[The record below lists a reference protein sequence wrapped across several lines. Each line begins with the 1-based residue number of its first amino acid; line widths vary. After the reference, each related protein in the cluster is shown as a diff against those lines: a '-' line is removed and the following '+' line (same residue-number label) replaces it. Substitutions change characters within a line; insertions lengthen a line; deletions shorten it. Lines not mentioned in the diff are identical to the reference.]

1 MPAPVTRA
9 RRPPGVV
16 ALAALTALGGV
27 LDLTVSILALAGD
40 TARAEASTATI
51 VALGLLGAGLI
62 AAAIALWRGSN
73 GARIV
78 VSALAGLRV
87 LEAIHQATT
96 PEGSPA
102 TAVVVAAGAGITLAL
117 AWTPRADRWF
127 QGDRERDLADAL
139 GGERRTVRAR
149 AARAAQLAVQTV
161 VVAATIGLTPGVTA
175 DGWIAALLAAAAIA
189 LVTWVLQPVWLR
201 IAGRFGWAGALT
213 AALFAN
219 ATTVGLALWLA
230 PGVDVASPAW
240 ALVASWILTVLMT
253 LVSWLFSV
261 GTHDYLLVH
270 ATRMAMRGDRPEPD
284 GVPGVLFV
292 QLDGVSAPLLE
303 QELRAGNLPTIA
315 RWIRGGTHTWTEW
328 TARVPSTTPVSQAGI
343 LHGSS
348 RGIPAFRW
356 WDRELG
362 RMVVAN
368 RPDDAALIEE
378 RVSDGRGLLADD
390 GVSISNLFSGDAG
403 RSFLTMSGMRGGERS
418 LGPSRSY
425 AAFFTHPAGFA
436 RAFTRT
442 LGEMAKEVWQARRQ
456 EWRGV
461 EPRVHRGGSYVALR
475 GITNV
480 LLRDL
485 NVALVI
491 EAMMEGARS
500 IYVDF
505 VDYDEIAHHA
515 GVTRPESLAS
525 LYGLDAVLRTL
536 EQVAGAGITPR
547 EYRIVLVSDHGQSQ
561 GATFLQRYGMT
572 LEELV
577 AAHTGGRALDTSHDE
592 ETWGRVRLLVSEAA
606 AQDSVSGR
614 AARRALRRR
623 EADAATDAGASS
635 PDAGDG
641 PALAVVGSGNLG
653 GIWFTESP
661 RPLTLSELEAEHP
674 GLVEALATHPGIGF
688 LVVRAASGPVAIGP
702 RGLHRLATGEIEGED
717 PLAPFG
723 PGAAS
728 DLARVAAFP
737 EAPDIY
743 VNSLHEPALDEV
755 AAFEELVGCHGG
767 LGGWQTRPLLVHPS
781 EWSLDETLLEHGRLR
796 GAEQVHLQL
805 VRWLE
810 TLGHREGLRGQGD
823 DAPRGVGEEA
833 AATP

>member
-1 MPAPVTRA
+1 M
-9 RRPPGVV
+9 
-16 ALAALTALGGV
+16 LAALTALGGA
-27 LDLTVSILALAGD
+27 LDLAISTIALAGG
-40 TARAEASTATI
+40 TGRAEASTATI

-62 AAAIALWRGSN
+62 AAAVALWRGSN

-78 VSALAGLRV
+78 LSALAGLRV

-96 PEGSPA
+96 PDGSLPA
-102 TAVVVAAGAGITLAL
+102 AIVVAAGAGLTLAL
-117 AWTPRADRWF
+117 AWTPGAGRWF
-127 QGDRERDLADAL
+127 QGERERELAEAV
-139 GGERRTVRAR
+139 GAQRRTMRAR
-149 AARAAQLAVQTV
+149 AARAAELAVQTV
-161 VVAATIGLTPGVTA
+161 VVAAAIALTPGVTA
-175 DGWIAALLAAAAIA
+175 DGWIAALLAAVAIA

-201 IAGRFGWAGALT
+201 IASRFGWAGALV
-213 AALFAN
+213 AALLAN

-230 PGVDVASPAW
+230 PGVDVASPGW

-261 GTHDYLLVH
+261 STHDYLLVH
-270 ATRMAMRGDRPEPD
+270 ATRMALHDDRPEPD
-284 GVPGVLFV
+284 GLPGVVFV

-356 WDRELG
+356 WDRALG

-378 RVSDGRGLLADD
+378 RVSDGRGLLADQ
-390 GVSISNLFSGDAG
+390 GVSISNLFSGDAE

-436 RAFTRT
+436 RALTRT

-525 LYGLDAVLRTL
+525 LYGLDGVLRTL
-536 EQVAGAGITPR
+536 EQVAQAGITPR

-606 AQDSVSGR
+606 AQESVSGR

-623 EADAATDAGASS
+623 EAGAAASS
-635 PDAGDG
+635 PAGDGG

-653 GIWFTESP
+653 GVWFTDSP
-661 RPLTLSELEAEHP
+661 EPLALADLEAEHP
-674 GLVEALATHPGIGF
+674 GLVETLATHPGIGF
-688 LVVRAASGPVAIGP
+688 IVVRAASGPVAIGP
-702 RGLHRLATGEIEGED
+702 RGLHRLSTGEVEGED

-723 PGAAS
+723 PGAAT
-728 DLARVAAFP
+728 DMARVASFP

-743 VNSLHEPALDEV
+743 VNSLHEPGLDEV

-767 LGGWQTRPLLVHPS
+767 LGGWQTRPLLVYPS
-781 EWSLDETLLEHGRLR
+781 DWSLDASLLEHGRLR

-810 TLGHREGLRGQGD
+810 ALGHREGLREDRVVRD
-823 DAPRGVGEEA
+823 DAPRAVGEEA